1 MNLKNLTITKEFRNT
16 KEDWLSLALYLLLGP
31 FLIVI
36 GLSLLFGTVVGVS
49 LYVLFDYLYKM
60 VVYFINEFKDLIYGK

>member
-1 MNLKNLTITKEFRNT
+1 MNLKNLTLVKEFRNT
-16 KEDWLSLALYLLLGP
+16 KEDWISLAFYLLLGP
-31 FLIVI
+31 FAVVI
-36 GLSLLFGTVVGVS
+36 GLSLLFGTVVGIS

>member
-1 MNLKNLTITKEFRNT
+1 MNLKNLTISKEFRNT
-16 KEDWLSLALYLLLGP
+16 KEDWLSLAFYILLGP
-31 FLIVI
+31 LLIVI